1 MKYRQQGSADF
12 TNVSLPSNSRQ
23 YALNNLKVFTVYG
36 IMVAAVN
43 EKGPGPYTPEYNV
56 TTGEK
61 RKLVIQSN
69 SLPTGAFI
77 FFFFAL
83 RFVLRLS
90 N

>member
-1 MKYRQQGSADF
+1 
-12 TNVSLPSNSRQ
+12 
-23 YALNNLKVFTVYG
+23 
-36 IMVAAVN
+36 MVAAVN

-61 RKLVIQSN
+61 RKLVIQSK

-83 RFVLRLS
+83 RFVLKLS

>member
-1 MKYRQQGSADF
+1 M
-12 TNVSLPSNSRQ
+12 
-23 YALNNLKVFTVYG
+23 
-36 IMVAAVN
+36 AAVN

-77 FFFFAL
+77 FFFLAL

>member
-1 MKYRQQGSADF
+1 M
-12 TNVSLPSNSRQ
+12 
-23 YALNNLKVFTVYG
+23 
-36 IMVAAVN
+36 AAVN

-69 SLPTGAFI
+69 SLQTGAFNSS
-77 FFFFAL
+77 FFAL
-83 RFVLRLS
+83 RFVLKLS

>member
-1 MKYRQQGSADF
+1 M
-12 TNVSLPSNSRQ
+12 
-23 YALNNLKVFTVYG
+23 
-36 IMVAAVN
+36 AAVN

-61 RKLVIQSN
+61 RKLVVQSN
-69 SLPTGAFI
+69 RLPTGAFN

>member
-1 MKYRQQGSADF
+1 
-12 TNVSLPSNSRQ
+12 
-23 YALNNLKVFTVYG
+23 
-36 IMVAAVN
+36 MVAAVN

-69 SLPTGAFI
+69 SLPTGAFN

-83 RFVLRLS
+83 TFCFKTVKLTGLGFNGYKFYYSQGTFNWLS
-90 N
+90 GQQGANPDR

>member
-1 MKYRQQGSADF
+1 M
-12 TNVSLPSNSRQ
+12 
-23 YALNNLKVFTVYG
+23 
-36 IMVAAVN
+36 AAVN

-61 RKLVIQSN
+61 RKLVIQSK
-69 SLPTGAFI
+69 SLPTGTFI

-83 RFVLRLS
+83 RFVLKLS

>member
-1 MKYRQQGSADF
+1 
-12 TNVSLPSNSRQ
+12 
-23 YALNNLKVFTVYG
+23 
-36 IMVAAVN
+36 MVAAVN
-43 EKGPGPYTPEYNV
+43 EKGPGPFTPEYNV

-69 SLPTGAFI
+69 SLPTGAFN

-83 RFVLRLS
+83 TFVLKLS